1 MAEINIYVEIEKL
14 LNFALHHNMI
24 EDEDKIYFRN
34 RLLAVL
40 GLDSYDN
47 IEETENQVKDL
58 PIKKS
63 YEILNRICDWA
74 VSKEILEDTFD
85 QRDLFDTKVIGELIP
100 RPSEV
105 IKKFFT
111 EYEESPKKATDNYYE
126 FSQNSNYIRV
136 DRIAKN
142 MHWFSDT
149 EYGNLEITIN
159 LSKPEKDPRD
169 IAKAKLAPQ
178 SSYPKCLLC
187 KENEGYQGRINH
199 PARQNHRII
208 PLTLTN
214 QPWFLQYS
222 PYVYYNEHCILFS
235 GEHRPMKIDRG
246 SFERVLEFVEIFPHY
261 FVGSNADLPIV
272 GGSILT
278 HDHFQGGCHDFP
290 MALAG
295 AEETFKISGFED
307 ITVEKVHWPMSVIRL
322 RGASKERLVE
332 LSDKILTKWR
342 GYSDPACDILA
353 FTEDTPHNTITP
365 IARKKGN
372 DYEIDLVLRN
382 NRTSEEFPLGIF
394 HPHKELHNIKKENIG
409 LIEVMGLAVLPGRLK
424 EELGILGSLMVK
436 ENPLA
441 LIKENEK
448 VVKHL
453 EWCEKILT
461 KYSDITK
468 ENVDEILRKEVGITF
483 SKVLEDA
490 GVYKQT
496 KEGKAGFRRFINSL

>member
-14 LNFALHHNMI
+14 LNFALYHNMI

-58 PIKKS
+58 PIEKS

-246 SFERVLEFVEIFPHY
+246 SFERVLEFVEIFP
-261 FVGSNADLPIV
+261 
-272 GGSILT
+272 
-278 HDHFQGGCHDFP
+278 
-290 MALAG
+290 
-295 AEETFKISGFED
+295 
-307 ITVEKVHWPMSVIRL
+307 
-322 RGASKERLVE
+322 
-332 LSDKILTKWR
+332 LS
-342 GYSDPACDILA
+342 
-353 FTEDTPHNTITP
+353 
-365 IARKKGN
+365 
-372 DYEIDLVLRN
+372 
-382 NRTSEEFPLGIF
+382 
-394 HPHKELHNIKKENIG
+394 
-409 LIEVMGLAVLPGRLK
+409 LIH
-424 EELGILGSLMVK
+424 I
-436 ENPLA
+436 
-441 LIKENEK
+441 
-448 VVKHL
+448 
-453 EWCEKILT
+453 
-461 KYSDITK
+461 
-468 ENVDEILRKEVGITF
+468 
-483 SKVLEDA
+483 
-490 GVYKQT
+490 
-496 KEGKAGFRRFINSL
+496 